1 VVRVTKQRIR
11 QRLAVVSGFAWQS
24 AALIPD
30 PDTARYHYP
39 NGAGNPVVAP
49 CQFLPATRVKVG
61 KLCNTNDFAV
71 SIVLGSCAHATSSFE
86 MDLAAGIV
94 TRSGTHL
101 WVTQP
106 TITGSKSWPD
116 TAVVSFP

>member
-1 VVRVTKQRIR
+1 MSWLHSEDEGHGLTRRALLAASAGVAG
-11 QRLAVVSGFAWQS
+11 LAVAGPAAAASGF
-24 AALIPD
+24 
-30 PDTARYHYP
+30 
-39 NGAGNPVVAP
+39 
-49 CQFLPATRVKVG
+49 
-61 KLCNTNDFAV
+61 
-71 SIVLGSCAHATSSFE
+71 IVLESRSHATSSFE

-101 WVTQP
+101 GVTQP